1 MTRLALIRHG
11 PTAWNAERR
20 LQGRTDVAL
29 SADGRARVAAWSVPE
44 EFREFRWVAS
54 PLSRTVETATLLC
67 GNPPPTDAALIEMSF
82 GAWEGRTLADLRAEF
97 GAAMV
102 EWEAL
107 GLDFRAP
114 GGESPRDVQDRLRP
128 WLRRLEEPTIAV
140 THKGVIRAVYAL
152 AAGWDMTGEPP
163 DKLRDACIHVFVL
176 AADGWPR
183 IERLNVALEAP

>member
-20 LQGRTDVAL
+20 LQGRSDVAL
-29 SADGRARVAAWSVPE
+29 SAEGRACVATWSVPQ
-44 EFREFRWVAS
+44 EFREFRWIAS

-67 GNPPPTDAALIEMSF
+67 GKPPLTDAALIEMSF

-102 EWEAL
+102 EWEAR
-107 GLDFRAP
+107 GLDFRAA
-114 GGESPRDVQDRLRP
+114 GGESPREVQDRLRP
-128 WLRRLEEPTIAV
+128 WLRRLEEPTLAV

-152 AAGWDMTGEPP
+152 ATGWDMTGEPP
-163 DKLRDACIHVFVL
+163 DELRDACIHLFVL
-176 AADGWPR
+176 AADGSPA
-183 IERLNVALEAP
+183 IERLNVALEGP

>member
-11 PTAWNAERR
+11 PTEWNAQRR

-29 SADGRARVAAWSVPE
+29 STDGRARVATWSVPDQ
-44 EFREFRWVAS
+44 FREFRWIAS
-54 PLSRTVETATLLC
+54 PLSRTMETATLLR
-67 GNPPPTDAALIEMSF
+67 GRPPPTDAALIEMSF
-82 GAWEGRTLADLRAEF
+82 GEWEGRTLADLRAEF

-102 EWEAL
+102 EWEAR
-107 GLDFRAP
+107 GLDFRAA

-128 WLRRLEEPTIAV
+128 WLRRLQEPTIAV

-163 DKLRDACIHVFVL
+163 DELLDACIHLFAV
-176 AADGWPR
+176 AADGSPR
-183 IERLNVALEAP
+183 IERLNLPLEAS